1 MFVRW
6 YDKVGN
12 SGFVLFN
19 AIVGIIFVQPHICPN
34 VLFEQNPFRCMRQL
48 FPIVIAT

>member
-1 MFVRW
+1 MFARW

-19 AIVGIIFVQPHICPN
+19 AIAGIIFVQPHICSN
-34 VLFEQNPFRCMRQL
+34 VLFEQNLFGCMRQL
-48 FPIVIAT
+48 FPIVIAA